1 MSTKTLLLE
10 DEPATRSWFEARLAE
25 CARVHL
31 VASCGTLAA
40 ARRAIASF
48 APELLILDLNL
59 PDGSAIELIREA
71 QQRARVPEIMV
82 VSVFG
87 DEKSVLGAIEA
98 GAQSYILKDANAEDM
113 RRAIDQLLDGGAPI
127 SASIAGHVLKRFRA
141 GASAPGAA
149 PVESLSE
156 RELQTLKLIARGMSY
171 EEVAE
176 ALALRYHTIAS
187 YVKQIY
193 RKLEVHSRMQAVE
206 RARGIGLIDRN

>member
-1 MSTKTLLLE
+1 MRK
-10 DEPATRSWFEARLAE
+10 DEPDTRLWFEARLAE
-25 CARVHL
+25 CARVRL

-40 ARRAIASF
+40 ARRAVSSF
-48 APELLILDLNL
+48 APELLILGLKL
-59 PDGSAIELIREA
+59 PDGSAIDLIREV
-71 QQRARVPEIMV
+71 QLRSNVPEILL
-82 VSVFG
+82 VSAFG
-87 DEKSVLGAIEA
+87 NEKSVLSAIEA
-98 GAQSYILKDANAEDM
+98 GAQSYFLKDVNAEDM

-141 GASAPGAA
+141 SASASALSTA

-156 RELQTLKLIARGMSY
+156 RELQTLRLITRGISY

-176 ALALRYHTIAS
+176 ALALRHHTIAS

-193 RKLEVHSRMQAVE
+193 RKLEVHWRMQAVE

>member
-1 MSTKTLLLE
+1 MTIKTLLLE
-10 DEPATRSWFEARLAE
+10 DESETRLWFEARLAE
-25 CARVHL
+25 CVRVHL
-31 VASCGTLAA
+31 VASVGTIAA

-48 APELLILDLNL
+48 GPELLILDLKL
-59 PDGSAIELIREA
+59 PDGNAIELIREV
-71 QQRARVPEIMV
+71 QLRTPVPEIMV

-98 GAQSYILKDANAEDM
+98 GAQSYILKDANAEEM
-113 RRAIDQLLDGGAPI
+113 RKAIDQLLDGGAPI
-127 SASIAGHVLKRFRA
+127 SASIAGHVLKRFRSTA
-141 GASAPGAA
+141 GQIVIA

-171 EEVAE
+171 EEVGA
-176 ALALRYHTIAS
+176 ALSLRYHTIAS

-206 RARGIGLIDRN
+206 RARGMGLIDRG